1 MHTPQHGVSSGPG
14 QVYPDKSPGPLPK
27 DPWEIE
33 FHWATA
39 GAAVPGFWIVDAWL
53 ASATFG
59 GNLHVPSALVL
70 PQAVPPAG
78 NQRYAHIVL
87 VPAGAVPLPPF
98 VPPGEFLT
106 ARLYRLYTVLRFVD
120 TANSCAGGLSWRRA
134 VDRVFSARITRRT
147 VIDVGRCWQRTK
159 ACTEAGRRFIVPIPG
174 GDRRHSFRL
183 QKEPEHSLSREHR

>member
-1 MHTPQHGVSSGPG
+1 MEIKFRLDVDVLDVAADVPFTIVPNPDFPG
-14 QVYPDKSPGPLPK
+14 EAHPLCILRNTGAPPALARFIQTSPPGPLPK

-120 TANSCAGGLSWRRA
+120 TANL
-134 VDRVFSARITRRT
+134 VRV
-147 VIDVGRCWQRTK
+147 
-159 ACTEAGRRFIVPIPG
+159 ACRGEGPLIEF
-174 GDRRHSFRL
+174 FL
-183 QKEPEHSLSREHR
+183 RE

>member
-1 MHTPQHGVSSGPG
+1 MSMSWMSPQTSPSLLSRIQISLGRRIHYAYSATRGLSGPG
-14 QVYPDKSPGPLPK
+14 QVYPDESPGPLPK

-120 TANSCAGGLSWRRA
+120 TANL
-134 VDRVFSARITRRT
+134 VRV
-147 VIDVGRCWQRTK
+147 
-159 ACTEAGRRFIVPIPG
+159 ACRGEGPLIEF
-174 GDRRHSFRL
+174 FL
-183 QKEPEHSLSREHR
+183 RE